1 MHDAE
6 KTAARH
12 RHIHSV
18 RNRLRVQSPPRA
30 SILRRSLAASALLA
44 MLAPMPAQAGDAEP
58 IGDSGNA
65 FLARCGD
72 EKREPCRAY
81 VSGIVDGL
89 MVAGIA
95 MKTNLICPPPG
106 VTTSQVHDL
115 VVDFTRGSPALRHLR
130 TDELTFR
137 ALKNAFPCPTKKAPP
152 KRR

>member
-1 MHDAE
+1 MHNAARA
-6 KTAARH
+6 AARH
-12 RHIHSV
+12 HHIHPV
-18 RNRLRVQSPPRA
+18 RNSLRVGSPPR
-30 SILRRSLAASALLA
+30 SGILRRSLAATALLA
-44 MLAPMPAQAGDAEP
+44 ALAPMPAPAWAAEP
-58 IGDSGNA
+58 IGDSSNA

-89 MVAGIA
+89 IVAGIA
-95 MKTNLICPPPG
+95 MKTNLICPPAG

-130 TDELTFR
+130 TDELTYR
-137 ALKNAFPCPTKKAPP
+137 ALKNAFPCPTKKAPS